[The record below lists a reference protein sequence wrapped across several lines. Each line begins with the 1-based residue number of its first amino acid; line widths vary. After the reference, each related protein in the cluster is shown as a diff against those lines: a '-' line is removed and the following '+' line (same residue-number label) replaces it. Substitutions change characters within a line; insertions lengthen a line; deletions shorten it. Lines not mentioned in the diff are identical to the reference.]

1 MRRRERRVP
10 DTAQH
15 SLDWGGAP
23 EAEGAAGP
31 TRCGGTAFRASTPWH
46 LYVGNERLDQYL
58 NRRGLGWVVR
68 LREELQ
74 AVDFSDLETNYTGVG
89 RAPYHPRMM
98 MGLII
103 YGTLKKKSTLRELEE
118 LAVADVGAWWICGGE
133 QPDHSTIGNFLVRHQ
148 EAISRELFI
157 SLVHDLVGRKG
168 ITNGV
173 VAGDGTVIEAAASR
187 YTMLSQEAA
196 EQVAAEAKK
205 SADQQPADQGLAQAA
220 RQAEEIAAV
229 ARQRGARRWRP
240 SRGSTEAKSAWV
252 VAPFE
257 SAAVMQ
263 PCKDGRRRPSYKP
276 SVLVHECGLI
286 VSQAVEASRESA
298 AIPELLDQHE
308 AVFGAAPRTLLLDAG
323 YHNID
328 VLTHIAARQ
337 IDVLCPS
344 GSPVEGQ
351 WTRKGYRGKFGKT
364 DFAYDAD
371 TDRYRCPAGQWL
383 VPGATYHEPSK
394 GLAARKYRTTQ
405 CRGCELRARCTQS
418 KQGRALER
426 YEGEEIKEAMQAV
439 MAQRGA
445 KRQYRKRKE
454 IVERIFAELAWRQ
467 GLKRFRRRGR
477 SGSALEFSLHCIAHN
492 LKWALRASPSRLVF
506 ALIRHLRRW
515 WRLRVIWARNL
526 PISRPDSDNL
536 QPLAA

>member
-1 MRRRERRVP
+1 MRRRQRRVP
-10 DTAQH
+10 NTAQR
-15 SLDWGGAP
+15 SLGWGGAP
-23 EAEGAAGP
+23 EAEGAGGA
-31 TRCGGTAFRASTPWH
+31 TKKIRCGATAFRESTPWR

-58 NRRGLGWVVR
+58 TARGLGWVVR

-98 MGLII
+98 MGLIV
-103 YGTLKKKSTLRELEE
+103 YGTLKRKSTLRELEE

-133 QPDHSTIGNFLVRHQ
+133 QPDHSTMGNFLVRHQ
-148 EAISRELFI
+148 QQISRELFLG
-157 SLVHDLVGRKG
+157 LVHDLVGRKG

-187 YTMLSQEAA
+187 FTMLSQEAA
-196 EQVAAEAKK
+196 EQAAAEAKA
-205 SADQQPADQGLAQAA
+205 SADQKSDDQELAQAA
-220 RQAEEIAAV
+220 QQAKEIAEL
-229 ARQRGARRWRP
+229 ARQRAGRRWRQ
-240 SRGSTEAKSAWV
+240 SIEAKHARV
-252 VAPFE
+252 VAPIE
-257 SAAVMQ
+257 KEAVMHR
-263 PCKDGRRRPSYKP
+263 CKDGRRRPAYTP
-276 SVLVHECGLI
+276 SVLAHECGLV
-286 VSQAVEASRESA
+286 VSQVVEVSNESA
-298 AIPELLDQHE
+298 AIPELLDQYA
-308 AVFGAAPRTLLLDAG
+308 AVFGAAPNKLLLDAG

-328 VLTHIAARQ
+328 VLTQIAARQ

-344 GSPVEGQ
+344 GSTVEGQ
-351 WTRKGYRGKFGKT
+351 WTRKGYQGKFGKT

-383 VPGATYHEPSK
+383 VPGATYYEPSK

-405 CRGCELRARCTQS
+405 CRGCELRSRCTQS

-445 KRQYRKRKE
+445 QRQYRKRKE

-492 LKWALRASPSRLVF
+492 LKWALRASPSGLVF
-506 ALIRHLRRW
+506 ALLRHLRRW
-515 WRLRVIWARNL
+515 RRLRIIWARKRT
-526 PISRPDSDNL
+526 IGRPDTDNL
-536 QPLAA
+536 QLLAA

>member
-1 MRRRERRVP
+1 
-10 DTAQH
+10 
-15 SLDWGGAP
+15 
-23 EAEGAAGP
+23 
-31 TRCGGTAFRASTPWH
+31 
-46 LYVGNERLDQYL
+46 
-58 NRRGLGWVVR
+58 LGWVVR

-74 AVDFSDLETNYTGVG
+74 AVDFSDLETNYIGVG

-103 YGTLKKKSTLRELEE
+103 YGTLKRKSTLRELEE
-118 LAVADVGAWWICGGE
+118 LAVVDVGAWWICGGQ

-148 EAISRELFI
+148 QQISRALFI
-157 SLVHDLVGRKG
+157 RLVHDLAGRKG
-168 ITNGV
+168 IKNSV

-187 YTMLSQEAA
+187 FTMLSQEAA
-196 EQVAAEAKK
+196 EQAAAEAKK
-205 SADQQPADQGLAQAA
+205 AADQRPDDQGLAHTAQ
-220 RQAEEIAAV
+220 QAEEIAAV
-229 ARQRGARRWRP
+229 ARQRIVQGRRPR
-240 SRGSTEAKSAWV
+240 RGREAKRAWV
-252 VAPFE
+252 VAPIE

-263 PCKDGRRRPSYKP
+263 PCKDGRRRPAYKP

-286 VSQAVEASRESA
+286 VSQAVEASREAA
-298 AIPELLDQHE
+298 AIPELLDQYE

-323 YHNID
+323 YHNLD
-328 VLTHIAARQ
+328 VLTQIAARQ

-344 GSPVEGQ
+344 GRPVEGQ
-351 WTRKGYRGKFGKT
+351 WTRKGHEGKFGKT

-383 VPGATYHEPSK
+383 VPGATYDEPRK
-394 GLAARKYRTTQ
+394 GLVARKYRTTQ
-405 CRGCELRARCTQS
+405 CQGCELRARCTQS

-426 YEGEEIKEAMQAV
+426 YEGEEIKEAMQQV

-477 SGSALEFSLHCIAHN
+477 IGSALEFSLHCIAHN
-492 LKWALRASPSRLVF
+492 LKWALRASPSGLVF
-506 ALIRHLRRW
+506 ALMRHPRRW
-515 WRLRVIWARNL
+515 WRLRVIWARKRT
-526 PISRPDSDNL
+526 ISRPDSDNL

>member
-10 DTAQH
+10 DTAQR
-15 SLDWGGAP
+15 SLGWGGAP
-23 EAEGAAGP
+23 EADGAVGAP
-31 TRCGGTAFRASTPWH
+31 KKIRCGGTAFRESTPWH

-58 NRRGLGWVVR
+58 TARGLGWVVR

-74 AVDFSDLETNYTGVG
+74 AVDFSDLEANYTWMG

-103 YGTLKKKSTLRELEE
+103 YGTLKRKSTLRELEE

-157 SLVHDLVGRKG
+157 SLVHDLVGRRG

-187 YTMLSQEAA
+187 FTMLSQEAA
-196 EQVAAEAKK
+196 EHAAVAAKAA
-205 SADQQPADQGLAQAA
+205 ADQQPDDPQRAHAAQH
-220 RQAEEIAAV
+220 AEEIAAL
-229 ARQRGARRWRP
+229 ACQRAGRRWRQ
-240 SRGSTEAKSAWV
+240 SIEAKRARV
-252 VAPFE
+252 VAPIE
-257 SAAVMQ
+257 REAVLHR
-263 PCKDGRRRPSYKP
+263 CKDGRRRPAYKP

-286 VSQAVEASRESA
+286 VSQGVEVSNESA
-298 AIPELLDQHE
+298 AIPDLLDQYE
-308 AVFGAAPRTLLLDAG
+308 AVLGAAPRTLLLDAG

-328 VLTHIAARQ
+328 VLTQIAARQ

-344 GSPVEGQ
+344 GSPAEGQ
-351 WTRKGYRGKFGKT
+351 WTRKGHQGKFGKT
-364 DFAYDAD
+364 DFAYDAE

-383 VPGATYHEPSK
+383 VPGATYYEPSK

-426 YEGEEIKEAMQAV
+426 YEGEEIKEAMQEV

-445 KRQYRKRKE
+445 KRQYRKRKA

-477 SGSALEFSLHCIAHN
+477 IGSALEFSLHCIAHN
-492 LKWALRASPSRLVF
+492 LKWALRASPSGRVF
-506 ALIRHLRRW
+506 AFARHLRRW
-515 WRLRVIWARNL
+515 WRLRIIRARTL
-526 PISRPDSDNL
+526 AIARPDSDNL
-536 QPLAA
+536 QLLAA